1 MQIRK
6 VGRPFIPVKE
16 RLDWKINVRITCD
29 DSDMLDAIAEAY
41 DMKTSQVV
49 RELIRNQHKMM
60 KKNNQL

>member
-6 VGRPFIPVKE
+6 VGRPFMPKKD
-16 RLDWKINVRITCD
+16 RLDWQINVRLTCD

-41 DMKTSQVV
+41 EMTTSQIL